1 MENNVV
7 KCLHFNENALNSELK
22 RMWRRILRQQVKV
35 DIKRATS
42 RKSSNLQLQNSTKL
56 EKRIKKGKD
65 FKEVLIQ
72 LTLWCWRGKTL
83 KMIDCGISSAF
94 LGQKNICV

>member
-1 MENNVV
+1 MRSLAGRQQQRGIRVENNVV

-56 EKRIKKGKD
+56 EKRIKKRQRLQRSANTVD
-65 FKEVLIQ
+65 TLVLEGED
-72 LTLWCWRGKTL
+72 T
-83 KMIDCGISSAF
+83 
-94 LGQKNICV
+94 